1 MLKKSKIIQSNFNLR
16 KQTLLSVSELL
27 LKSSKLNLAMDIILF
42 SDFDK
47 WLRHG
52 VNISKYGQRKN
63 LSNNEKFIV
72 VYQGDFTRFIV
83 N

>member
-1 MLKKSKIIQSNFNLR
+1 MVKNFEKQSIVLNIN
-16 KQTLLSVSELL
+16 SVSEINKY
-27 LKSSKLNLAMDIILF
+27 LKAL
-42 SDFDK
+42 
-47 WLRHG
+47 

>member
-1 MLKKSKIIQSNFNLR
+1 
-16 KQTLLSVSELL
+16 
-27 LKSSKLNLAMDIILF
+27 MDIILF